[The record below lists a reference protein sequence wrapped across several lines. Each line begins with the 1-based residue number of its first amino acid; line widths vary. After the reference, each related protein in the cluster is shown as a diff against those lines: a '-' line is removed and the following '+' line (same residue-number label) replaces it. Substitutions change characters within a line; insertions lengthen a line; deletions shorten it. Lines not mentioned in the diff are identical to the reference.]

1 MRKRKW
7 RSESVGGSHNQE
19 DYVSANFMEK
29 IDNHVVIKW
38 QQGSNIAYFVK
49 KGEDPDMD
57 PRLSRSGC

>member
-29 IDNHVVIKW
+29 IENHVAIKW
-38 QQGSNIAYFVK
+38 QQRSNIAYFVR
-49 KGEDPDMD
+49 GLPNMY
-57 PRLSRSGC
+57 